1 MNCLQTAPLQQI
13 SAHRSLQH
21 EYAEVLIQNTTQ
33 SRACCAACGN
43 VQRAHNKPQSISGH
57 QKVERQVQMPMRCP
71 CRQFHSD
78 VLIPCCAHPCDDT
91 SVNKLA
97 MTCSCPSVLGSST
110 QMKAPRPRLSS
121 QMRSVTTL
129 HSTLPI
135 SGKASARAPAHRTT
149 APSAAAY
156 PRGCATAMCWM
167 AALFSTICW
176 RRLRRSEY
184 GSVIFHPRPYFDNP

>member
-91 SVNKLA
+91 SVNKLRDD
-97 MTCSCPSVLGSST
+97 MLLSDCPREFDANESPKTEAVIADAISHNAPQHAAHLRKGVGKSTRASYNRTVGRSLPAGLCDRDVLDGG
-110 QMKAPRPRLSS
+110 AL
-121 QMRSVTTL
+121 L
-129 HSTLPI
+129 DDLL
-135 SGKASARAPAHRTT
+135 
-149 APSAAAY
+149 AAVE
-156 PRGCATAMCWM
+156 
-167 AALFSTICW
+167 AL
-176 RRLRRSEY
+176 
-184 GSVIFHPRPYFDNP
+184 